1 MLAVVAES
9 LDAVVIP
16 DEPSS
21 VELALLEQLSLAD
34 AETQAALVTI
44 RELVR
49 LVRRQGG
56 HLFQDQQD
64 IVTAAQQT
72 LDDHGVDWRTK

>member
-1 MLAVVAES
+1 MT
-9 LDAVVIP
+9 DNIVIADHP
-16 DEPSS
+16 LYT
-21 VELALLEQLSLAD
+21 ELALLEQLSLAD
-34 AETQAALVTI
+34 AETKAALVTI